1 MSAKRTTQPYRK
13 SDSRGPSPVLDAMLA
28 GRAAGLSGA
37 VTKAAFVATRGAA
50 RKPVRVPR
58 VLPAH
63 KRHP

>member
-1 MSAKRTTQPYRK
+1 
-13 SDSRGPSPVLDAMLA
+13 MLA

-63 KRHP
+63 KRR